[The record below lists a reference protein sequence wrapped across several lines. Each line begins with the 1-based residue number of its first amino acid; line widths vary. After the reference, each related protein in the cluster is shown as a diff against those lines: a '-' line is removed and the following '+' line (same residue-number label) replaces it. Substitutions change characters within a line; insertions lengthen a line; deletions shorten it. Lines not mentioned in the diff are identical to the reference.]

1 MNFKTYTICKPMLK
15 NVLFSGLLAIGIN
28 LLFYL
33 IDNMPKDNGGNW
45 IMFSFL
51 SICFTYLML
60 FLATV
65 LAGLYVFRIYSN
77 QFLSTFIPVYILV
90 STIVI
95 LIEPL
100 YPNFQ
105 SYMVSKYTHIDLLS
119 FTIMIVVLVFQ
130 IRKGKNMRIAN

>member
-1 MNFKTYTICKPMLK
+1 MLK